1 MEKRVDAILEEVHR
15 IAPLS
20 GAEPWDNV
28 GLLVGAPSWSV
39 KRIAVAVDVT
49 EEIVE
54 RAAEKGC
61 SLLLSHHPL
70 FLHPLKNVLLN
81 TREGRII
88 ERSLAHHIALVALHT
103 NWDRSRIGV
112 NVALASALSLK
123 DVRPLLPATEAE
135 LWGDGAVG
143 FLDVAIPL
151 QDFCARLREAW
162 NISWVQAYG
171 DPRRVVSR
179 VALLGGSGGGFWR
192 AASASGAHVYVTGD
206 LKYHDRSDAL
216 WHGLDLVVVD
226 HGEMEEWSMKHLA
239 MAVRE
244 MTGLET
250 EVFPLPRRMFSA

>member
-1 MEKRVDAILEEVHR
+1 MEKRVDEILEEVYR
-15 IAPLS
+15 IAPRS
-20 GAEPWDNV
+20 GVESWDNV

-54 RAAEKGC
+54 CAVERGC

-88 ERSLAHHIALVALHT
+88 ERSLTNGIALIALHT
-103 NWDRSRIGV
+103 NWDRSHIGV
-112 NVALASALSLK
+112 NVALARALSLK
-123 DVRPLLPATEAE
+123 DVRPLLPPTDAE
-135 LWGDGAVG
+135 LWGDGAIG
-143 FLDVAIPL
+143 FLEAAMPL
-151 QDFCARLREAW
+151 YDFCTRLRELW
-162 NISWVQAYG
+162 NISWVHAYG
-171 DPRRVVSR
+171 DPRRVVSK
-179 VALLGGSGGGFWR
+179 VALWGGSGGGFWK
-192 AASASGAHVYVTGD
+192 AAFTAGAHVYVTGD
-206 LKYHDRSDAL
+206 LKYHDRLDAQ

-239 MAVRE
+239 MVVRE

-250 EVFPLPRRMFSA
+250 EFFPLPRRMFSA